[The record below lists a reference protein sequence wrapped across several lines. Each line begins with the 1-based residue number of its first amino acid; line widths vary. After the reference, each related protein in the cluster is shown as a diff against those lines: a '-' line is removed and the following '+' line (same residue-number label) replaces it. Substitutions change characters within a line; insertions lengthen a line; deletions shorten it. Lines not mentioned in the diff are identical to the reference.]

1 MWYWLDGLISSKL
14 IDRDLLSAI
23 YVAGFL
29 FGLLIGSLVL
39 KRVTGRY
46 GWIWI
51 VFIGGVCT
59 KILIWIFEWLQFY
72 DWYLMTTSPRFVE
85 FCIILFAITA
95 FLIALLIMKQKRK
108 RKTYPRY

>member
-1 MWYWLDGLISSKL
+1 MWYWLEGLISSKW

-51 VFIGGVCT
+51 VFFSGVCT
-59 KILIWIFEWLQFY
+59 KVLIWIFEGLQFY
-72 DWYLMTTSPRFVE
+72 NWTMMATSPCFVE
-85 FCIILFAITA
+85 FCTIFFAVIA
-95 FLIALLIMKQKRK
+95 FLIALLIGKQKRR
-108 RKTYPRY
+108 RKNYSRY